1 MDWASGHWPGIVPV
15 CVWMRA
21 SCLGWGVALWVRGAG
36 IMVTGCET
44 HQDPCAPLGGDTWPR
59 DPLTDLHTA
68 GRQFTHQPSS
78 LTPRWQLLA
87 RCPPCSVRQ
96 KRWNQLI
103 CHQCVLCFVFADDAP
118 LGIIKLRLSILYVI
132 YSTPLYSACFTP
144 CFSHLFDFL
153 LFCTLLPSWVS

>member
-1 MDWASGHWPGIVPV
+1 MKERVIAFEGASKHLGSKAV
-15 CVWMRA
+15 A
-21 SCLGWGVALWVRGAG
+21 TAADFLGWAHSTPAAVCPWPPKHRAQIPGGRWAHTGSFHSQKPNYGSVRMGAG

-96 KRWNQLI
+96 KR
-103 CHQCVLCFVFADDAP
+103 
-118 LGIIKLRLSILYVI
+118 
-132 YSTPLYSACFTP
+132 
-144 CFSHLFDFL
+144 
-153 LFCTLLPSWVS
+153 